1 MVRGIGGCRMTSMR
15 GRRRHGFGW
24 RAVLLVVIVAGA
36 AACGATG
43 RLTKAGPAN
52 PTQQDYVQV
61 VKKLRSSVVQI
72 DAGPQTGSGVVF
84 DSAGDIVTNAH
95 VVGRERTVEVFL
107 SGTSGPL
114 KARLIGRFIPDD
126 LAVVKVTD
134 PPADLRPARW
144 ANSDQVQVGQFVL
157 AMGAPYGLADS
168 VTQGIVSALG
178 RTVTGPTVTGQP
190 PMVITDAVQTSASV
204 NPGNSG
210 GALVLLS
217 GEVLGIPT
225 LAARDPVLGNDVDG
239 IGFAIPSNTVRDIAS
254 QLIKTGHVTRSDRAS
269 LQITGTTYTSASGGG
284 DGVTVDAA
292 LPDGAATLAGIRAGD
307 VITGLDGTR
316 TGSLA
321 LLENSLIAYRPGEK
335 VTVQVRRHSRRKV
348 FTVRLG
354 SLGN

>member
-1 MVRGIGGCRMTSMR
+1 MTFTRGSRPR
-15 GRRRHGFGW
+15 GFRCP
-24 RAVLLVVIVAGA
+24 AVLLAVLVAGA
-36 AACGATG
+36 ATACGSAA
-43 RLTKAGPAN
+43 RLTRAGPAN
-52 PTQQDYVQV
+52 STQQGYVQV
-61 VKKLRSSVVQI
+61 VKELLPSVVQV
-72 DAGPQTGSGVVF
+72 DAGEQTGSGVVF

-95 VVGRERTVEVFL
+95 VVGRARTVEVFM
-107 SGTSGPL
+107 SATSRPVL
-114 KARLIGRFIPDD
+114 AHLVGRFIPDD
-126 LAVVKVTD
+126 LAVVRVAH

-144 ANSDQVQVGQFVL
+144 ANSDRAQVGQLVL

-225 LAARDPVLGNDVDG
+225 LAARDPALGGDVAG

-254 QLIKTGHVTRSDRAS
+254 QLIRAGHVTRSDRAS
-269 LQITGTTYTSASGGG
+269 LQITGTTYTSMSGRG
-284 DGVTVDAA
+284 DGVTVDRA
-292 LPDGAATLAGIRAGD
+292 LRDGAARIAGIRAGD
-307 VITGLDGTR
+307 VITGLGAAR

-321 LLENSLIAYRPGEK
+321 DLENALISYRPGER
-335 VTVQVRRHSRRKV
+335 VTVHVMRQRRRKV
-348 FTVRLG
+348 FAVRLG